1 MFRSGVAGRIRFDSA
16 DRTDRGMSRSGR
28 RTIAAPTTMR
38 ARIDR
43 VAAKRLPRNRIRL
56 ARIRTTRIRSA
67 HAGRRPRPTPRG
79 DAARIRKPP
88 ATACYDV
95 AMTASATT
103 APAPTLPGFA
113 DVLAAAAR
121 IAPHARRT
129 PVLRSRSLD
138 ALAGCELHFKCENLQ
153 RIGAFKFR
161 GACNAIFALPAE
173 VAARGILTQSSGNH
187 GAAVALAARLRGV
200 PATVVVPEGAPAVKL
215 AGIAAHGA
223 RIVRCAPGMTARVAA
238 AAALQAESGAHLVH
252 PFDDADV
259 IAGQGTAALELLRE
273 AGELDALVTPVGGG
287 GLLSGCALTARALH
301 PAIVVLGA
309 EPAGAADAEASLRAG
324 HCITDMPARTVCD
337 GLRGHLAPRT
347 LALLQRHTDGIL
359 LVDDADTL
367 AAMRLLWE
375 RLKLV
380 VEPSAAV
387 AFAAI
392 LRAPERFAG
401 RRVGVVLSG
410 GNVDLDVLPWQ
421 TPA

>member
-1 MFRSGVAGRIRFDSA
+1 M
-16 DRTDRGMSRSGR
+16 
-28 RTIAAPTTMR
+28 
-38 ARIDR
+38 
-43 VAAKRLPRNRIRL
+43 
-56 ARIRTTRIRSA
+56 
-67 HAGRRPRPTPRG
+67 
-79 DAARIRKPP
+79 
-88 ATACYDV
+88 
-95 AMTASATT
+95 T

-161 GACNAIFALPAE
+161 GACNAIFALAE
-173 VAARGILTQSSGNH
+173 DVAARGILTQSSGNH

-223 RIVRCAPGMTARVAA
+223 RIVRCAPTMAARVAT

-252 PFDDADV
+252 PFDDSDV

-273 AGELDALVTPVGGG
+273 AGALDALVTPVGGG
-287 GLLSGCALTARALH
+287 GLLSGSALTARALH
-301 PAIVVLGA
+301 PEIAVLGA

-324 HCITDMPARTVCD
+324 HCITDMHARTVCD

-347 LALLQRHTDGIL
+347 LALLQQHTDGIL
-359 LVDDADTL
+359 LVDDADTI

-421 TPA
+421 APA